1 MARMR
6 LADRPIRPWYQ
17 FSLRNL
23 LCFVAATAA
32 FFAMIRWFQELGIAA
47 CLLAA
52 GALFI
57 GNGIYRQRTSR
68 TVVGIALI
76 VSLAAVSPWLLVAV
90 CWVGS
95 ETMAVP
101 VRVQDVRG
109 VPITGAV
116 VTLSSKYTLF
126 PSAAVTSSTG
136 AAVVTGQF
144 QTCGTDRFLHRSAMV
159 EILGERVVVV
169 ANGFEP
175 FDRGLDEL
183 VPRGWHAIGESP
195 PEILIHLR
203 ADPARP

>member
-1 MARMR
+1 
-6 LADRPIRPWYQ
+6 
-17 FSLRNL
+17 L

-32 FFAMIRWFQELGIAA
+32 FFAMMRWFQELGIAA
-47 CLLAA
+47 FLLAA

-57 GNGIYRQRTSR
+57 GNGIYRKRTNP
-68 TVVGIALI
+68 TVGGIALI
-76 VSLAAVSPWLLVAV
+76 VALAAVSPWLLGTV

-101 VRVQDVRG
+101 VRVQDLRG

-116 VTLSSKYTLF
+116 VTLSSKDKLF

-136 AAVVTGQF
+136 GAVVTGQF
-144 QTCGTDRFLHRSAMV
+144 QTCGTDRFLRKSAMV

-175 FDRGLDEL
+175 FDRELDEL
-183 VPRGWHAIGESP
+183 VPTGWHAIGESP
-195 PEILIHLR
+195 PEILIRLR